1 MKVTDNISAYI
12 ARNCLSNSDNALG
25 DALEKLSSGFKIN
38 HAKDNPAG
46 IAMARKMKDQINSL
60 DKANQ
65 NAADGVSVIETA
77 EGALTEVHSMLQ
89 RMNELAVKSSN
100 GLYSDEDRKAIQNE
114 IDQLKDEVV
123 RIAEST
129 DFNEKSLLGGDLDL
143 RGYTD
148 TNNAVVP
155 YYSDEVPANLSYS
168 VSVNYD
174 PTKDEFSIAGLLGD
188 FPATAKVEMDGNRA
202 IIKADNGFEV
212 QLTLKN
218 PLQEKVPG
226 ATAGAPP
233 VMQPVTYPHTIELD
247 LTGRG
252 AMGVQVGANEGQTLD
267 VRIPKLDLQQMSLDK
282 VDLATEDTSRQ
293 SIEYIKDAVAYVSE
307 ARSRLG
313 AYQNRLES
321 TMESLEI
328 TSESMTKAY
337 SRIMDTDMAEEM
349 TQYTSQQVLVQAGTS
364 ILAQANERPQSVLQ
378 LLQ

>member
-60 DKANQ
+60 NKANQ

-155 YYSDEVPANLSYS
+155 YYSDQVPANLLYS
-168 VSVNYD
+168 VEVTGYNAA
-174 PTKDEFSIAGLLGD
+174 TNEFTIGTLTG
-188 FPATAKVEMDGNRA
+188 FPSTARVEMDGNRA

-212 QLTLKN
+212 QLTLKA
-218 PLQEKVPG
+218 PLQQKDNS
-226 ATAGAPP
+226 TPP
-233 VMQPVTYPHTIELD
+233 VMQPVGYPHTINLD

>member
-155 YYSDEVPANLSYS
+155 YYSDEVPANLPYS
-168 VSVNYD
+168 VEVTGYNAA
-174 PTKDEFSIAGLLGD
+174 TDEFTIGNLTG
-188 FPATAKVEMDGNRA
+188 FPSTARVEMDGNRA

-212 QLTLKN
+212 QLTLKA
-218 PLQEKVPG
+218 PLQQKDNS
-226 ATAGAPP
+226 APP
-233 VMQPVTYPHTIELD
+233 VMQPVTYPHTINLD